1 MEKLIARATILY
13 RGKLYEPGESL
24 PRDDKSMEKAWLNA
38 KTAILKK
45 DERGGNPSAST
56 SLSAD
61 ISESL
66 SASESESLSESL
78 SVSES
83 ESVSES
89 LSASE
94 SESVSESLSTSESVS
109 ASESNSAA
117 TSETADGK
125 KKANGKGGKSNK

>member
-66 SASESESLSESL
+66 SASESESVSESL

-83 ESVSES
+83 ESI
-89 LSASE
+89 
-94 SESVSESLSTSESVS
+94 SESLSTSESVS

-117 TSETADGK
+117 TSETADEK
-125 KKANGKGGKSNK
+125 KKASGKGGRSNK